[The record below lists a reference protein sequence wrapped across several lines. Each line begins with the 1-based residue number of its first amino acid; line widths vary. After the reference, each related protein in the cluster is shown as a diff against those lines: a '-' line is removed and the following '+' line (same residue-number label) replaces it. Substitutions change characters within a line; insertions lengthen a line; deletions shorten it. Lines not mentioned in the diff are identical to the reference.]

1 MTNFDVWYGLT
12 DTEVGSLEE
21 VDRLLLRQVFR
32 VASTCPT
39 EALYLE
45 LGILPISVIIKC
57 RRINYLHYLAT
68 RKPNEMLYKFFMAQW
83 THPAKSN
90 EWTEKVKKDIDEFG
104 IPQDLEWIKE
114 KSKFTFNKMVKSKA
128 REVALEKLNEIKSR
142 HSKMDNTFYVDL
154 EIQEYL
160 KDKTIRTSMARSVFK
175 FKTRM
180 ANFSEN
186 FKEGGSTKACPLCKE
201 PNALDTQ
208 RHSLVCKVIVANI
221 DIDVTYED
229 IFHSKVEVKDAK
241 TVENILKF
249 REEYLQ
255 E

>member
-1 MTNFDVWYGLT
+1 
-12 DTEVGSLEE
+12 
-21 VDRLLLRQVFR
+21 
-32 VASTCPT
+32 
-39 EALYLE
+39 
-45 LGILPISVIIKC
+45 
-57 RRINYLHYLAT
+57 
-68 RKPNEMLYKFFMAQW
+68 
-83 THPAKSN
+83 
-90 EWTEKVKKDIDEFG
+90 
-104 IPQDLEWIKE
+104 
-114 KSKFTFNKMVKSKA
+114 
-128 REVALEKLNEIKSR
+128 
-142 HSKMDNTFYVDL
+142 MDNTFYVDL

-186 FKEGGSTKACPLCKE
+186 FKEGGSTKACPLCRE

-208 RHSLVCKVIVANI
+208 RHSLVCRVIVANI
-221 DIDVTYED
+221 DVDITYED
-229 IFHSKVEVKDAK
+229 IFHSKVEVKAAK